1 MRLIRSVPLICLLLP
16 MSSLAGPF
24 FPFDNNPYLHNY
36 GLVNYAN
43 VAATAGFQ
51 VPASTSLLSQ
61 SNVDGRMVEGAI
73 DSKSDKVCLSES
85 CVITS
90 ANLLKQM
97 NRDVNPC
104 DDFYKFA
111 CGGFIDNT
119 VLPEHKTRTG
129 KNTFLYFY
137 FLPFNVGLSN

>member
-1 MRLIRSVPLICLLLP
+1 MGLIKPTPLICLLLP
-16 MSSLAGPF
+16 MSSMAGPF
-24 FPFDNNPYLHNY
+24 FPFDNPYFHNY

-51 VPASTSLLSQ
+51 KSQVPASTSLLSQ
-61 SNVDGRMVEGAI
+61 ENVEGR
-73 DSKSDKVCLSES
+73 SDVERSGVVAFKPEEPKVCLSES

-129 KNTFLYFY
+129 F
-137 FLPFNVGLSN
+137 SI